1 MTDESLDD
9 ARRKTVA
16 RRARVVSW
24 SLALP
29 ILGVTVSALAGL
41 GLTRGLPPVVAFVV
55 GLALTLLPAAGLARF
70 RLGGVS
76 GPALATA
83 CWCLAV
89 LIGLPSY
96 FPGER
101 AEATS
106 LGLRAI
112 WAGAGPDFA
121 SSVGRIGASIVDRLG
136 ADPAPAKASAAEP
149 ARIAAA
155 AAHSPRR
162 RPAAR
167 ASGDESRLPTPM
179 VVLSYEGDHASLR
192 IQVDV
197 DGPAVGEQVE
207 MLFDTGATLTTLD
220 RATLDRIGITIPTDA
235 PWVSLRTAN
244 GEIEAPLVL
253 VDAIWLGDEP
263 VEWVTVAVCDGCTD
277 APAVGLLG
285 LNTSQ
290 RFHISLDHD
299 RRRIELTRRERADDR
314 TLDIGQWLQI
324 RSRATRQ
331 WTGSVDVALTA
342 TNRAHRRIAEAVV
355 DLSCGDQVFA
365 VQIDDIPAEGERTT
379 EISLPRGTDCSRQKV
394 ELARAHWLLDRF

>member
-1 MTDESLDD
+1 MTDASRDHTPREAG
-9 ARRKTVA
+9 ARSA
-16 RRARVVSW
+16 RLASW
-24 SLALP
+24 AIALP
-29 ILGVTVSALAGL
+29 ILGITLSSVAGL
-41 GLTRGLPPVVAFVV
+41 GLTRGLPPVVAFGVA
-55 GLALTLLPAAGLARF
+55 LAWTLLPAAGLARL
-70 RLGGVS
+70 RLGGAAR
-76 GPALATA
+76 PALATA
-83 CWCLAV
+83 IWCLAV

-101 AEATS
+101 AEATA
-106 LGLRAI
+106 LGLRTL
-112 WAGAGPDFA
+112 WAAAGQDFA
-121 SSVGRIGASIVDRLG
+121 TRVGRTGAFVVDRLG

-149 ARIAAA
+149 ARIATAT
-155 AAHSPRR
+155 AHAPRR
-162 RPAAR
+162 RPAPHD
-167 ASGDESRLPTPM
+167 SGTTNAPPTAT
-179 VVLSYEGDHASLR
+179 VLLSYEGDHSSLR
-192 IQVDV
+192 IRVDV
-197 DGPAVGEQVE
+197 DGPDVGEQVE

-220 RATLDRIGITIPTDA
+220 RATLDRIGIAIPPDA

-290 RFHISLDHD
+290 RFHIALDHD

-342 TNRAHRRIAEAVV
+342 TNSAHRRIAQAVV
-355 DLSCGDQVFA
+355 DLSCGDQIFA